1 MLIYIVQDLVHNTS
15 FYCIKEFKMGRY
27 LGCNFVIWVW
37 VLMVD
42 GGLRDMELLFKM
54 NWDWIIGFYC
64 GISMFESLM
73 KRQTQQVYYSSV
85 ELKTARSPNFISC
98 SLDWLQ
104 ITTIKMDRGQ
114 LTFMGSTVCVM
125 LTLNFSIQLL
135 TQHLMCWKKPKE
147 QKAIIII
154 ILMAPLYAID
164 SFVGLLDILGSE
176 AFFTFLD
183 SVKECYEALV
193 RILLLLLNFFA

>member
-1 MLIYIVQDLVHNTS
+1 
-15 FYCIKEFKMGRY
+15 
-27 LGCNFVIWVW
+27 
-37 VLMVD
+37 
-42 GGLRDMELLFKM
+42 
-54 NWDWIIGFYC
+54 
-64 GISMFESLM
+64 MFESLM
-73 KRQTQQVYYSSV
+73 KRQTQQVYYSFV
-85 ELKTARSPNFISC
+85 ELKTAKCPNFISC

-125 LTLNFSIQLL
+125 LTLHFSIQLL

-193 RILLLLLNFFA
+193 RILLLLLNFFCLNISILLSLWFHVIRWWPSSWVWCTPTWTYP